1 MFADENATNEL
12 NESDIVIK
20 ASGHDYGD
28 PVYTWSK
35 DHTTC
40 RATIICKKCKDV
52 KAKEEV
58 KTTSE
63 VTKQQSEKQ
72 AEITTYT
79 ATFTNEAFATQTKEY
94 RQKLWTKTKSKIG
107 KQKLT

>member
-1 MFADENATNEL
+1 MEYVKAKEVTCTEDGNKAYYICKEDKKCFADENATNEL

-40 RATIICKKCKDV
+40 RATIICKN
-52 KAKEEV
+52 A
-58 KTTSE
+58 
-63 VTKQQSEKQ
+63 
-72 AEITTYT
+72 
-79 ATFTNEAFATQTKEY
+79 
-94 RQKLWTKTKSKIG
+94 RM
-107 KQKLT
+107 

>member
-1 MFADENATNEL
+1 MEIKHIIFVRKTRNVLVDENATNEL

-40 RATIICKKCKDV
+40 TATIICKN
-52 KAKEEV
+52 A
-58 KTTSE
+58 
-63 VTKQQSEKQ
+63 
-72 AEITTYT
+72 
-79 ATFTNEAFATQTKEY
+79 
-94 RQKLWTKTKSKIG
+94 RM
-107 KQKLT
+107 